1 MDLLDLAACVGGGLL
16 ALGGLWLANAL
27 TSPPRARMV
36 DAASFIL
43 ALRRRKAP
51 PRKAPSGKTPP
62 RKP

>member
-16 ALGGLWLANAL
+16 ALGGLWLTNAL

-43 ALRRRKAP
+43 ALRRKPP
-51 PRKAPSGKTPP
+51 PRRPPP